1 MAAVCAAGPEPIMTT
16 LLCTILDADV
26 ELTRTGVARGWD
38 RTEAVG
44 EDFWCRDDA
53 AAAVN
58 PREDRRV
65 EKGKRRKIEENS
77 LTVGIVKRGKVGEE
91 EEEEDRE
98 RRENGYFNFNGRKT
112 SLRLAAKKR
121 GRRWGLLQTRTRDYH
136 ITNRFFEVL
145 STSKREILR
154 NQLCRD
160 PVTCAL
166 LSKRPRA
173 RIHDIMNAE

>member
-1 MAAVCAAGPEPIMTT
+1 MLQLFCHLLTT
-16 LLCTILDADV
+16 LLCTIFDADV

-77 LTVGIVKRGKVGEE
+77 LTVGIVKRGKGKKKRTVRET
-91 EEEEDRE
+91 RE
-98 RRENGYFNFNGRKT
+98 RGYFNFNEEKRASGWRQRRGADGGDYFRLELEIIISQT
-112 SLRLAAKKR
+112 DSLKFSQA
-121 GRRWGLLQTRTRDYH
+121 Q
-136 ITNRFFEVL
+136 
-145 STSKREILR
+145 KREILR

-166 LSKRPRA
+166 LSKRPKA
-173 RIHDIMNAE
+173 RIHDIMKS